1 MRSRPRSRR
10 KAFRP
15 RSITPSRCT
24 GRPAYRGFPV
34 ADGGLPVSERLAG
47 EVISL
52 PMHAYL
58 DQPVQDRII
67 AAVRRALAG

>member
-1 MRSRPRSRR
+1 
-10 KAFRP
+10 
-15 RSITPSRCT
+15 
-24 GRPAYRGFPV
+24 
-34 ADGGLPVSERLAG
+34 LPVSDRLAE

-67 AAVRRALAG
+67 AAIRRALGG

>member
-1 MRSRPRSRR
+1 
-10 KAFRP
+10 
-15 RSITPSRCT
+15 
-24 GRPAYRGFPV
+24 
-34 ADGGLPVSERLAG
+34 LAG

-67 AAVRRALAG
+67 AAVRCALAG